1 MSTQEKEVIK
11 ARESE
16 EAPGEKPS
24 GDDLIEIPLIGVQFP
39 RSWLPLLFAGFGA
52 VVVFGWSF
60 LQHLP
65 ATWFEEEGYYSHGIL
80 IPFMS
85 LAVIYMRREQI
96 AKEPVGSSPLGLVLL
111 LLGCLLLLLGKRID
125 NNLSVAAAGFILALI
140 GGAYFSFGRY
150 VARHLLGPLLFL
162 VFMMPVLG
170 WFIDNFTNPL
180 QVISTRIAE
189 KMLNIAGFQ
198 TAISPVYPT
207 RIDMNNYTLIV
218 GGPCSGFKLILALT
232 AFAVFFLMISKMNWW
247 RSLVFIALILPL
259 ALFINGLRIMLI
271 GVVGENGSHP
281 LFSWLRNYG
290 DDPGLVFHDYS
301 GYITLIV
308 CFLILNVIVKYLEGG
323 ASRAQET

>member
-1 MSTQEKEVIK
+1 
-11 ARESE
+11 
-16 EAPGEKPS
+16 
-24 GDDLIEIPLIGVQFP
+24 
-39 RSWLPLLFAGFGA
+39 
-52 VVVFGWSF
+52 
-60 LQHLP
+60 
-65 ATWFEEEGYYSHGIL
+65 
-80 IPFMS
+80 
-85 LAVIYMRREQI
+85 
-96 AKEPVGSSPLGLVLL
+96 
-111 LLGCLLLLLGKRID
+111 
-125 NNLSVAAAGFILALI
+125 
-140 GGAYFSFGRY
+140 RY

-232 AFAVFFLMISKMNWW
+232 AFAVFFLMISKMSWW